1 MIVTRLRAGTAGLL
15 LMTALVACG
24 GSATPSGV
32 ATLKSPGSG
41 NEGNA
46 AASLAP
52 SPSLDPEAAQLAFAK
67 CMRDN
72 GVDMPD
78 PVAGSGGGGAAI
90 AVGGDGIDP
99 TKMQKAFEACQSFL
113 GAGQINGGA
122 QIDPAMQDKMVAFAK
137 CMREN
142 GVDMP
147 DPVIGGAGSGTVTVI
162 GGSGSGST
170 SGSVGAINP
179 ADPKFQKAS
188 EACQSI
194 LGDAFPGGPGGTS
207 TGGGAGPG
215 IVIAPG
221 GAQPAPVAP

>member
-15 LMTALVACG
+15 LMTALAACS
-24 GSATPSGV
+24 GSGSPSGV
-32 ATLKSPGSG
+32 ATLKSPGTG
-41 NEGNA
+41 NDGNA
-46 AASLAP
+46 AASAAP
-52 SPSLDPEAAQLAFAK
+52 SASLDPEAAQLAFAK

-78 PVAGSGGGGAAI
+78 PVVGAGGGGAAI

-99 TKMQKAFEACQSFL
+99 TKMQKAFEACQTFL

-162 GGSGSGST
+162 GGGTT
-170 SGSVGAINP
+170 SGSIGAINP
-179 ADPKFQKAS
+179 ADPTFQKAS

-194 LGDAFPGGPGGTS
+194 LGDAFPGGPGG
-207 TGGGAGPG
+207 GG
-215 IVIAPG
+215 V
-221 GAQPAPVAP
+221 QVLPAPVAP

>member
-1 MIVTRLRAGTAGLL
+1 MIATRLRAGAAGLL
-15 LMTALVACG
+15 LMTALAACS
-24 GSATPSGV
+24 GSGSQSGV
-32 ATLKSPGSG
+32 ATLKSPGTGSD
-41 NEGNA
+41 GNA
-46 AASLAP
+46 AASAVP
-52 SPSLDPEAAQLAFAK
+52 SASLDPEAAQLAFAK

-78 PVAGSGGGGAAI
+78 PVVGAGGGGAAI

-99 TKMQKAFEACQSFL
+99 TKMQKAFEACQTFL

-162 GGSGSGST
+162 GGGTT
-170 SGSVGAINP
+170 SGSIGAINP
-179 ADPKFQKAS
+179 ADPTFQKAS

-194 LGDAFPGGPGGTS
+194 LGDAFPGGPGG
-207 TGGGAGPG
+207 GG
-215 IVIAPG
+215 V
-221 GAQPAPVAP
+221 QVLPAPVAP

>member
-15 LMTALVACG
+15 LMTALAACG
-24 GSATPSGV
+24 GNATPSGV
-32 ATLKSPGSG
+32 ATLKSPGAG
-41 NEGNA
+41 NDGNA
-46 AASLAP
+46 AASAAP
-52 SPSLDPEAAQLAFAK
+52 SASLDPEAAQLAFAK

-78 PVAGSGGGGAAI
+78 PVAGAGGGGAAI

-99 TKMQKAFEACQSFL
+99 TKMQKAFESCQSFL

-122 QIDPAMQDKMVAFAK
+122 QIDPVMQDKMVAFAK

-147 DPVIGGAGSGTVTVI
+147 DPVISSGGAGTVTVI
-162 GGSGSGST
+162 GGSST
-170 SGSVGAINP
+170 SSSVGAINP

-194 LGDAFPGGPGGTS
+194 LGDSLPGLSGGIS

-215 IVIAPG
+215 IVVAPG